1 MILALFKI
9 AVIQTFHPSI
19 SLQWDFS
26 LVSCLLW
33 EEVRSR
39 LERFLHHHISFCVF
53 YYPDGKWRV
62 IQQFRLTVCDERS
75 LKSTDPDMIWIGNL
89 TVLGE
94 TCCYATR
101 SPCILTSASWQTQS
115 CESAAQHTVL
125 FSVPYIFLRY
135 FSRVKCKFW
144 VSTANSRHHRAV
156 A

>member
-75 LKSTDPDMIWIGNL
+75 LKSTDPDMIWIGSL
-89 TVLGE
+89 TVLPQGHRVFWPRPPSKLKVVRVQPS
-94 TCCYATR
+94 TQYSSV
-101 SPCILTSASWQTQS
+101 SPVNFWDISV
-115 CESAAQHTVL
+115 ES
-125 FSVPYIFLRY
+125 SV
-135 FSRVKCKFW
+135 
-144 VSTANSRHHRAV
+144 NSECPLQIAV
-156 A
+156 ITGL